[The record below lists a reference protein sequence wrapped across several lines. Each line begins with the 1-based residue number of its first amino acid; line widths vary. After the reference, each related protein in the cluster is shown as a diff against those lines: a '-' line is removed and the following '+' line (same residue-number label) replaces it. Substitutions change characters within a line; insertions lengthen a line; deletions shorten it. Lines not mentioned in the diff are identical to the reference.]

1 MSIDT
6 LDYAKRLEA
15 AGVARSQAEAHAE
28 ALSHAISDDYVT
40 KSYLDAKLADL
51 KTEIFKAMFTQTIAQ
66 VIAIAGLVFAAVKLL
81 H

>member
-15 AGVARSQAEAHAE
+15 AGGARSQAEAHAE

-40 KSYLDAKLADL
+40 KSYLVFERR
-51 KTEIFKAMFTQTIAQ
+51 EICPRPYSLRLCRRPALFPE
-66 VIAIAGLVFAAVKLL
+66 LL
-81 H
+81 PEWK